1 MSKIFEKA
9 KKYYENGL
17 WTEKHLAALVSA
29 GRLTQEEYDEIIAVS
44 GREYPA
50 GWQEVPNE

>member
-17 WTEKHLAALVSA
+17 WTERHLAALVSA
-29 GRLTQEEYDEIIAVS
+29 GRLTQEEYDEIIAGS
-44 GREYPA
+44 GGEYPA